1 MVFRLWGSARQQT
14 NPGWDLIISIT
25 AIYCSPAHHGV
36 FNCAKRMISCDSISQ
51 ERSRKVAYALT
62 TAKTSGNDG
71 LLIVSWWWHKAC
83 GCVPWYSSDSGRMG
97 KGFSIQVWTVCDNVT
112 SPRERTPVASK
123 GSEGT
128 ASDTFCRSVLTSGN
142 AKLEVVLPVILTYRG
157 KTREVAL
164 QTRRVTA
171 PHVHAVGRVR
181 EQHWTTD
188 IKGTV
193 EVEAAEL

>member
-1 MVFRLWGSARQQT
+1 MRECEAAGQAG
-14 NPGWDLIISIT
+14 PGFNCNSIT
-25 AIYCSPAHHGV
+25 AKYRSTAHRDG
-36 FNCAKRMISCDSISQ
+36 FNCAKRMISCYSISQ

-71 LLIVSWWWHKAC
+71 LLIVSWWWRKAC
-83 GCVPWYSSDSGRMG
+83 GCVPWYSSDPGRMG

-112 SPRERTPVASK
+112 EGANPCCVEGFGGHSQWLLLPQCPNKRKCKVGSSPPGYFNLSW
-123 GSEGT
+123 
-128 ASDTFCRSVLTSGN
+128 
-142 AKLEVVLPVILTYRG
+142 

-181 EQHWTTD
+181 ERHWTTD